1 MDKYDCVQI
10 VAEAIIKYN
19 KINMLQ
25 KNHKQHATDTG
36 QMVEVGYFK
45 IKKKEEG
52 GRERQHT
59 NEEKPRASK
68 CENLDSFLF
77 SQSVQVLLKYIV
89 NGI

>member
-1 MDKYDCVQI
+1 M
-10 VAEAIIKYN
+10 
-19 KINMLQ
+19 
-25 KNHKQHATDTG
+25 
-36 QMVEVGYFK
+36 EVGYFK
-45 IKKKEEG
+45 SKKKEEG

-77 SQSVQVLLKYIV
+77 SRSVQVLLKYIV